1 VTPDVS
7 NLDCGI
13 PPKLVRNAGI
23 PLVAVDI
30 RLNGGKAV
38 HRGKRHAALG
48 NIRGIRIAQSRNLR
62 VKQSCI
68 ARDAVQWNIVG
79 AEPYRVG
86 LIKMPKVART
96 LSVWRETGLNQ
107 AGLSKSQRLAS

>member
-1 VTPDVS
+1 
-7 NLDCGI
+7 
-13 PPKLVRNAGI
+13 
-23 PLVAVDI
+23 
-30 RLNGGKAV
+30 
-38 HRGKRHAALG
+38 
-48 NIRGIRIAQSRNLR
+48 